1 MKITKARFMMN
12 GYNPPSNSRMKNK
25 VSMDSISG
33 YFEYTGRDE
42 AKDVEKEVEENE
54 TGYFG
59 YTGSHTVGT
68 SSSMGV
74 LNTREDR
81 KKFKKEIKKYFN
93 KKGNI
98 CWDLVI
104 SLESDEEAAKL
115 GLETVD
121 NWNSVMSDALPKIFK
136 QYDLEYNNVLWWF
149 DVHRNTEHPHVHLAF
164 MEKHQTRFKGK
175 ISKAKLEN
183 VKRSIYTC
191 IAARQKLAEK
201 TGYDYREY
209 FKIKD
214 KEFNQLV
221 TLVKG
226 KDLSKLKT
234 LNQLL
239 DALPKTGRLQYNS
252 YNMKNFKPV
261 IDKIIDEIIFNS
273 PDLKKQYD
281 LLIERI
287 DVLEEIMNEESV
299 GISTLK
305 EAELNKLYERIGNYI
320 LKNYKKT
327 EKIKVKRE
335 TRVIRKVKYLNEKR
349 LEGFIY
355 SVALEQQNSIN
366 KSIEE
371 YYKRMQNNLI
381 V

>member
-1 MKITKARFMMN
+1 MKITKARFMVY
-12 GYNPPSNSRMKNK
+12 GCKPPSNSRMKK
-25 VSMDSISG
+25 EISLDSISG
-33 YFEYTGRDE
+33 YFEYTGREE
-42 AKDVEKEVEENE
+42 AKDVEKEVEDNE
-54 TGYFG
+54 SGYFG
-59 YTGSHTVGT
+59 YTGSHSVGT
-68 SSSMGV
+68 SSSMGM

-81 KKFKKEIKKYFN
+81 KKFKKEIKKYFY
-93 KKGNI
+93 KKGNV

-136 QYDLEYNNVLWWF
+136 QYDLDYNNVLWWF

-164 MEKHQTRFKGK
+164 IEKHQTRFKGK

-191 IAARQKLAEK
+191 IVARQKLAEK
-201 TGYDYREY
+201 TGYDYKEY
-209 FKIKD
+209 FKLKD
-214 KEFNQLV
+214 WEFNQLM

-252 YNMKNFKPV
+252 YNMKEYKPA
-261 IDKIIDEIIFNS
+261 IDRIIDEIIFNS
-273 PDLKKQYD
+273 SDLKKQYD

-305 EAELNKLYERIGNYI
+305 EAELNKLHERIGNYI

-327 EKIKVKRE
+327 EKIKIKKE
-335 TRVIRKVKYLNEKR
+335 TKVIRKVKYLNEKR

-371 YYKRMQNNLI
+371 YYERMQNNLI

>member
-1 MKITKARFMMN
+1 MKITKARFMVN
-12 GYNPPSNSRMKNK
+12 GYKPPSNSRMKK
-25 VSMDSISG
+25 EVSMDSISG

-42 AKDVEKEVEENE
+42 AKDVEKDVEENE

-68 SSSMGV
+68 SSSIGI

-115 GLETVD
+115 GFETVD

-149 DVHRNTEHPHVHLAF
+149 DVHRNTEHPHIHLAF

-183 VKRSIYTC
+183 VKKSIYTC
-191 IAARQKLAEK
+191 IAARQKLTEK

-214 KEFNQLV
+214 QEFNQLV
-221 TLVKG
+221 TLIKG
-226 KDLSKLKT
+226 KDLSNVKT

-239 DALPKTGRLQYNS
+239 DALPKTGRFQYNS
-252 YNMKNFKPV
+252 YNMKDFKPV
-261 IDKIIDEIIFNS
+261 IDEIIDEIIFNS

-281 LLIERI
+281 ILLERI
-287 DVLEEIMNEESV
+287 DVLEGIMNDESA

-305 EAELNKLYERIGNYI
+305 EAELNKLHERIGNHI

-327 EKIKVKRE
+327 EKVKVKKE
-335 TRVIRKVKYLNEKR
+335 TKTIRKVRYLNEKR

-366 KSIEE
+366 KSIDE
-371 YYKRMQNNLI
+371 YYKRMENNLI

>member
-1 MKITKARFMMN
+1 MMN
-12 GYNPPSNSRMKNK
+12 GYKPPSNSRMKK
-25 VSMDSISG
+25 EVSMDSISG

-42 AKDVEKEVEENE
+42 AKDIEKEVEENE

-68 SSSMGV
+68 SSSIGV

-149 DVHRNTEHPHVHLAF
+149 DIHRNTEHPHVHLAF
-164 MEKHQTRFKGK
+164 IEKNQTRFKGK
-175 ISKAKLEN
+175 ISKVKLEN

-191 IAARQKLAEK
+191 IAARQKLIGK
-201 TGYDYREY
+201 IGYDYREY

-214 KEFNQLV
+214 Q
-221 TLVKG
+221 
-226 KDLSKLKT
+226 
-234 LNQLL
+234 
-239 DALPKTGRLQYNS
+239 
-252 YNMKNFKPV
+252 
-261 IDKIIDEIIFNS
+261 
-273 PDLKKQYD
+273 
-281 LLIERI
+281 
-287 DVLEEIMNEESV
+287 
-299 GISTLK
+299 
-305 EAELNKLYERIGNYI
+305 ELNT
-320 LKNYKKT
+320 KT
-327 EKIKVKRE
+327 
-335 TRVIRKVKYLNEKR
+335 
-349 LEGFIY
+349 
-355 SVALEQQNSIN
+355 
-366 KSIEE
+366 
-371 YYKRMQNNLI
+371 I
-381 V
+381 VLQL

>member
-1 MKITKARFMMN
+1 MKITKARFMVY
-12 GYNPPSNSRMKNK
+12 GCKPPSNSRMKK
-25 VSMDSISG
+25 EISLDSISG
-33 YFEYTGRDE
+33 YFEYTGREE
-42 AKDVEKEVEENE
+42 AKDVEKEVEDNE
-54 TGYFG
+54 SGYFG
-59 YTGSHTVGT
+59 YTGSHSVGT
-68 SSSMGV
+68 SSSMGM

-81 KKFKKEIKKYFN
+81 KKFKKEIKKYFY

-115 GLETVD
+115 GFETVD
-121 NWNSVMSDALPKIFK
+121 NWNSVMSDVLPKIFK

-164 MEKHQTRFKGK
+164 IEKHQTRFKGK

-191 IAARQKLAEK
+191 IVARQKLAEK
-201 TGYDYREY
+201 TGYDYKEY
-209 FKIKD
+209 FKLKD
-214 KEFNQLV
+214 WEFNQLM

-252 YNMKNFKPV
+252 YNMKEYKPA
-261 IDKIIDEIIFNS
+261 IDRIIDEIIFNS

-287 DVLEEIMNEESV
+287 DALEEIMNEESA

-305 EAELNKLYERIGNYI
+305 EAELNKLHERIGNYI
-320 LKNYKKT
+320 IKNYKKT
-327 EKIKVKRE
+327 EKIKIKRE
-335 TRVIRKVKYLNEKR
+335 TKVIRKVKYLNEKR

>member
-1 MKITKARFMMN
+1 MKITKARFMVY
-12 GYNPPSNSRMKNK
+12 GCKPPSNSRMKK
-25 VSMDSISG
+25 EISLDSISG
-33 YFEYTGRDE
+33 YFEYTGREE
-42 AKDVEKEVEENE
+42 AKDVEKEVEDNE
-54 TGYFG
+54 SGYFG
-59 YTGSHTVGT
+59 YTGSHSVGT
-68 SSSMGV
+68 SSSMGM

-81 KKFKKEIKKYFN
+81 KKFKKEIKKYFY

-115 GLETVD
+115 GFETVD
-121 NWNSVMSDALPKIFK
+121 NWNSVMSDVLPKIFK

-164 MEKHQTRFKGK
+164 IEKHQTRFKGK

-191 IAARQKLAEK
+191 IVARQKLAEK
-201 TGYDYREY
+201 TGYDYKEY
-209 FKIKD
+209 FKLKD
-214 KEFNQLV
+214 WEFNQLM

-252 YNMKNFKPV
+252 YNMKEYKPA
-261 IDKIIDEIIFNS
+261 IDRIIDEIIFNS

-287 DVLEEIMNEESV
+287 DALEEIMNEESA

-305 EAELNKLYERIGNYI
+305 EAELNKLHERIGNYI
-320 LKNYKKT
+320 IKNYKKK
-327 EKIKVKRE
+327 EKIKIKRE
-335 TRVIRKVKYLNEKR
+335 TKVIRKVKYLNEKR

>member
-1 MKITKARFMMN
+1 MVYGCK
-12 GYNPPSNSRMKNK
+12 PPSNSRMKK
-25 VSMDSISG
+25 EISLDSISG
-33 YFEYTGRDE
+33 YFEYTGREE
-42 AKDVEKEVEENE
+42 AKDVEKEVEDNE
-54 TGYFG
+54 SGYFG
-59 YTGSHTVGT
+59 YTGSHSVGT
-68 SSSMGV
+68 SSSMGM

-81 KKFKKEIKKYFN
+81 KKFKKEIKKCFY
-93 KKGNI
+93 KKGNV

-164 MEKHQTRFKGK
+164 IEKHQTRFKGK

-191 IAARQKLAEK
+191 IVARQKLAEK
-201 TGYDYREY
+201 TGYDYKEY
-209 FKIKD
+209 FKLKD
-214 KEFNQLV
+214 WEFNQLM

-252 YNMKNFKPV
+252 YNMKEYKPA
-261 IDKIIDEIIFNS
+261 IDRIIDEIIFNS

-305 EAELNKLYERIGNYI
+305 EAELNKLHERIGNYI

-327 EKIKVKRE
+327 EKIKIKKE
-335 TRVIRKVKYLNEKR
+335 TKVIRKVKYLNEKR

-371 YYKRMQNNLI
+371 YYERMQNNLI

>member
-12 GYNPPSNSRMKNK
+12 GYKPPSNSRMKK
-25 VSMDSISG
+25 EISIDSISG

-42 AKDVEKEVEENE
+42 AKDVVKEVEENE

-68 SSSMGV
+68 SSSMAT

-81 KKFKKEIKKYFN
+81 KRFKKEIKKYFN

-149 DVHRNTEHPHVHLAF
+149 DVHRNTEHPHIHLAF

-183 VKRSIYTC
+183 VKRTIYTC
-191 IAARQKLAEK
+191 IAVRQKLAEK

-214 KEFNQLV
+214 QEFNQLV
-221 TLVKG
+221 TLIKG
-226 KDLSKLKT
+226 KDLSNVKT

-252 YNMKNFKPV
+252 YNMKDFKPV
-261 IDKIIDEIIFNS
+261 IDGIIDEIIFNS
-273 PDLKKQYD
+273 PDSKKQYD
-281 LLIERI
+281 ILLERI
-287 DVLEEIMNEESV
+287 EVLEGVMNDESA

-305 EAELNKLYERIGNYI
+305 EAELNKLHERIGNYI

-327 EKIKVKRE
+327 EKVKVKKE
-335 TRVIRKVKYLNEKR
+335 TKTIRKVRYLNKKR

-355 SVALEQQNSIN
+355 SVALEQQNNIN
-366 KSIEE
+366 KSIDE
-371 YYKRMQNNLI
+371 YYKRMENNLI